1 MNRSFLVFFIT
12 IPIIS
17 LTSLACT
24 LFVGGPKYPNTS
36 IGISPE
42 EVDKFIIQFQGVQT
56 VSAQSGKITFSI
68 NETQITSLLAEKLA
82 SQSDPFIQNP
92 QVYLQ
97 NNEIVV
103 YGKATQGI
111 LTANIRIIILAKLDN
126 NNQPK
131 LTISSVDLGPLTIP
145 EGFTNTVDTML
156 EQAFTGAIGPVAS
169 GIRLESINISDGVL
183 TISGQ
188 IK

>member
-1 MNRSFLVFFIT
+1 MNRSCLVLFIT
-12 IPIIS
+12 IPIFS
-17 LTSLACT
+17 LTALACT
-24 LFVGGPKYPNTS
+24 LFVGGPDYPNTS
-36 IGISPE
+36 ISNSSE
-42 EVDKFIIQFQGVQT
+42 EVEKFNFQFQDAQT
-56 VSAQSGKITFSI
+56 VAAQTGKITFSI
-68 NETQITSLLAEKLA
+68 NETQITSLLSEKLA
-82 SQSDPFIQNP
+82 SQGDPFFQNP
-92 QVYLQ
+92 QIYLQ
-97 NNEIVV
+97 NSEIVV

-131 LTISSVDLGPLTIP
+131 LTISSVDLGPLPIP

-156 EQAFTGAIGPVAS
+156 EQAFTGAIGPIAS

-183 TISGQ
+183 TISGR